1 MSENRLNERILF
13 EEEDILKLI
22 EDKEYSKLKEYL
34 TDTNEVDVAEIINDI
49 EDPFKAL
56 LIFRMLPKSSASIVF
71 AYLDVE
77 SQKDI
82 LASITDK
89 ELKAI
94 MDELYFDDIIDLIE
108 EMPGEFVD
116 KIIKS
121 ISKEERALVNQF
133 LRYPEDSA
141 GSLMTI
147 EYVSLNKN
155 FTVERALRFLKEEGI
170 RKEQIYSSYVVD
182 NNKRLI
188 GLVSLRKLVTG
199 DEDAKIESIME
210 EDVIFLYTNDDLS
223 LVSEMF
229 QKYGFIAMPVVDNS
243 KRLVGI
249 ITVDDVIEA
258 VEEENTED
266 FQMMAGITPNDDVF
280 LETNF
285 LELAKNRI
293 PWLLLLLISA
303 TLSGLIINSNLSLLG
318 QFAILS
324 TLMPMLTGTGG
335 NASSQSSTLII
346 RGLATGD
353 VEAKDAPKILR
364 KELLVSAVISAVL
377 VIVLIVRV
385 LFIQGESINVAMTV
399 GLTLI
404 FTVFMSN
411 IVGGTLP
418 ILAKKLNLDPAIMAV
433 PLITTIVDASSLL
446 IYFNIAEA
454 ILL

>member
-1 MSENRLNERILF
+1 MTNRMLAERLIF
-13 EEEDILKLI
+13 EEEDILRLI
-22 EDKEYSKLKEYL
+22 EEKQYAKLKEYL
-34 TDTNEVDVAEIINDI
+34 TDTNDVDIAEILNDI
-49 EDPFKAL
+49 EDPTKTL
-56 LIFRMLPKSSASIVF
+56 LIFRMLPKASASIVF
-71 AYLDVE
+71 AYLDLE

-82 LASITDK
+82 LAFITEK

-116 KIIKS
+116 KIIKN

-147 EYVSLNKN
+147 EYVSFNKN
-155 FTVERALRFLKEEGI
+155 YTVERAMEYLREVGI
-170 RKEQIYSSYVVD
+170 KKEQIYSSYVVD
-182 NNKRLI
+182 NNRRLI
-188 GLVSLRKLVTG
+188 GLVSLRKLVTS
-199 DEDAKIESIME
+199 DRNLKLEDIME
-210 EDVIFLYTNDDLS
+210 EDIIFLNTNDDQE

-229 QKYGFIAMPVVDNS
+229 QKYGFIAMPVVD
-243 KRLVGI
+243 KTHRLVGI
-249 ITVDDVIEA
+249 VTIDDVIE
-258 VEEENTED
+258 VIQEEDTED
-266 FQMMAGITPNDDVF
+266 FQMMAAITPNDDVF
-280 LETNF
+280 LETNA

-303 TLSGLIINSNLSLLG
+303 TLSGLIINSNLTLLG
-318 QFAILS
+318 DFAILA
-324 TLMPMLTGTGG
+324 TLIPMLTGTGG

-353 VEAKDAPKILR
+353 VEEQDAPKILI
-364 KELLVSAVISAVL
+364 KEVSVSAIISAVL
-377 VIVLIVRV
+377 VIVLLVRV
-385 LFIQGESINVAMTV
+385 LLIQGQSMQVAMTV
-399 GLTLI
+399 CLTLI

-411 IVGGTLP
+411 IVGGILP
-418 ILAKKLNLDPAIMAV
+418 ILAKKFNLDPAIMAV

-446 IYFNIAEA
+446 IYFCIAES